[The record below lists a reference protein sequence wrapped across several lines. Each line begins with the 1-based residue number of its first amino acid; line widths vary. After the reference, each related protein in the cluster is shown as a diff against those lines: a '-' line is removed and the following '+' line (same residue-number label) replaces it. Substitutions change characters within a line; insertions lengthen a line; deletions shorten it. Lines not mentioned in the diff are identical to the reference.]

1 MRRGYNEP
9 PYFHMTPEM
18 YHDWEPDRDMDRDKH
33 GRMYYTEPKSYSRYD
48 MARRGYTDARDTH
61 KDKDTKMHELESYMT
76 ELGKDVTDLISDMT
90 PEERTLA
97 KSKLATLINKM

>member
-1 MRRGYNEP
+1 
-9 PYFHMTPEM
+9 MTPEM
-18 YHDWEPDRDMDRDKH
+18 YRDWDTDRDMDREKH

-48 MARRGYTDARDTH
+48 MARRGYTEARDTH

-76 ELGKDVTDLISDMT
+76 ELGKDVSDLISGMS

>member
-1 MRRGYNEP
+1 
-9 PYFHMTPEM
+9 
-18 YHDWEPDRDMDRDKH
+18 
-33 GRMYYTEPKSYSRYD
+33 
-48 MARRGYTDARDTH
+48 
-61 KDKDTKMHELESYMT
+61 MT